1 LGSLVVTHPF
11 HPLRGER
18 LDVLF
23 VCCRGAS
30 RVYVCDGGPLGGMA
44 LPEDATD
51 RGPESA
57 ERSLCFEALAE
68 LASVVAALLDEQG
81 MRR

>member
-1 LGSLVVTHPF
+1 MVTHPF

-23 VCCRGAS
+23 VCCRGAG
-30 RVYVCDGGPLGGMA
+30 RVYVCDGGRLGGMA

-57 ERSLCFEALAE
+57 ERSLCLEALVE
-68 LASVVAALLDEQG
+68 LASVVAALLGEQG
-81 MRR
+81 MER

>member
-1 LGSLVVTHPF
+1 MVTHPF

-23 VCCRGAS
+23 VCCRGAG
-30 RVYVCDGGPLGGMA
+30 RLYVCDGGPLGGMA

-81 MRR
+81 MLR